1 MDKPEDGRVERQ
13 PPDRERV
20 GFGIPVDGVP
30 EHRMTEEGEMNPY
43 LVRAAGAE
51 LRLDERRRSQ
61 ALERPQQR
69 ACGAAAGPGGERR
82 AASARPRPA
91 DAALHQLL
99 PQEIPA
105 RQSKVEALHGVE
117 PELAVQVLGRGVRNR
132 QHHHPRGVAVE
143 AVHDEN
149 APVAPGPPLQFGRGA
164 GEHRVLLALDRGVDE
179 QPGGLVDDDDLV
191 VGEQHLD
198 RRRFGGALAPGQRGG
213 VGDLVGRSDERAGVG
228 HDGPVEQHVADQH
241 LPLGPRVGGAEQGL
255 DGPGETS
262 RRALHAGSV
271 TPRSRAVD
279 TRAASG

>member
-1 MDKPEDGRVERQ
+1 MDEPEDGRVECQ

-20 GFGIPVDGVP
+20 GLGIPVDGVP
-30 EHRMTEEGEMNPY
+30 EHRVAEVGEVDAD

-51 LRLDERRRSQ
+51 LSLDERRRPQ
-61 ALERPQQR
+61 ALERPQHR
-69 ACGAAAGPGGERR
+69 AGGAAAGPRGECR
-82 AASARPRPA
+82 APRARPRPA

-105 RQSKVEALHGVE
+105 RQSEVETLHGVE
-117 PELAVQVLGRGVRNR
+117 PKLAVQVFGRGVRDR
-132 QHHHPRGVAVE
+132 QHHHPRCVAVE
-143 AVHDEN
+143 AVDDEN
-149 APVAPGPPLQFGRGA
+149 APVAPGPPLQLGRGA

-191 VGEQHLD
+191 VGEQHLN
-198 RRRFGGALAPGQRGG
+198 RRRLGRALAPGQRGG
-213 VGDLVGRSDERAGVG
+213 VGDLVGRPDERAGVG
-228 HDGPVEQHVADQH
+228 HDGSVEQDVTDQH
-241 LPLGPRVGGAEQGL
+241 LPLGPRVRGAEQGL

-271 TPRSRAVD
+271 APRSGAVD